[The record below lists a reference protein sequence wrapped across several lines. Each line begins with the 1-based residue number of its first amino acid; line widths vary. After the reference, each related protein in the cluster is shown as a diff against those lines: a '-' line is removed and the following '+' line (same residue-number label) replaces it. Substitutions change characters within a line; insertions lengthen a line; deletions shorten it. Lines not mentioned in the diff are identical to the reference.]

1 MKRIITY
8 TNVTAQRVDANAQL
22 GDLRRIIAVAGGTA
36 VTIGLESGMSP
47 VVTVPANTALD
58 IGETDLS
65 KLHVT
70 ASGGGVTIALI
81 VD

>member
-1 MKRIITY
+1 MKRIIVY

-22 GDLRRIIAVAGGTA
+22 GDLRRIIALTGGTA
-36 VTIGLESGMSP
+36 ATIGLESGMSP

-70 ASGGGVTIALI
+70 ASGVGVTITLI